1 MLEVFQ
7 QLFYSQ
13 QFNRMAVRNLRG
25 KRILIT
31 GASSGIGR
39 HLAIQLTRHGA
50 QVLACAR
57 RGEKLAL
64 LEADVVTLLG
74 PKPRRPQQE
83 NGDTNVAAVG
93 SGRLKTCVAD
103 VTSVVDRE
111 RLIANCQTHFGGL
124 DILINNAGV
133 GAMGRFD
140 QADQK
145 RMRDV
150 FEVNFFSLVEMT
162 RISLP
167 VLKSGHDPM
176 IVNISSVLGHR
187 GAPLKSEYSAS
198 KFAVHGFS
206 DAIRAELATDGVEVL
221 LVSPSTTDSE
231 FFDAALEDDTR
242 KDWKKRGAMPPA
254 IVATKTIRAM
264 EKRRHEIILTF
275 GGRILVWLDRMIPG
289 LANRLMAKFG
299 Q

>member
-1 MLEVFQ
+1 
-7 QLFYSQ
+7 
-13 QFNRMAVRNLRG
+13 MAVRALRE

-39 HLAIQLTRHGA
+39 DLAIQLAAEGA
-50 QVLACAR
+50 RLVIAAR
-57 RGEKLAL
+57 RAEKLTKL
-64 LEADVVTLLG
+64 VTEIESAG
-74 PKPRRPQQE
+74 
-83 NGDTNVAAVG
+83 GHAIA
-93 SGRLKTCVAD
+93 CVAD
-103 VTSVVDRE
+103 VTIAEDRE
-111 RLIANCQTHFGGL
+111 KLLAQCQNHLGGV

-140 QADQK
+140 EAEPQRLRQ
-145 RMRDV
+145 V
-150 FEVNFFSLVEMT
+150 FEVNFFALAEMT
-162 RISLP
+162 RAALP
-167 VLKSGHDPM
+167 MLKAGDDAL

-206 DAIRAELATDGVEVL
+206 DAIRAELASDGVEVL

-231 FFDAALEDDTR
+231 FFDSAIEDDTK
-242 KDWKKRGAMPPA
+242 KDWKKRGAMSPEA
-254 IVATKTIRAM
+254 VAAKTIRAM
-264 EKRRHEIILTF
+264 RKRRHEIILTF

-289 LANRLMAKFG
+289 LANRIMAKFG